1 MAKVCKQIN
10 RPTVNNDNNVCELL
24 LSTRCVTSENPI
36 PVLGTLSGENLTKI
50 IDALNEYLKNLKTE
64 IKDLEYTV
72 RNGNGGGTPQAPSV
86 PPYDWRNDTSL
97 INFLTTK
104 FNEKVDKQD
113 GKRLTSEDYTVEDK
127 RLVGEARQKLDTF
140 NNLMQNI
147 QSSLGTTVNKVAFLE
162 RLVEVLKNKLTE
174 AERKAEKP
182 ITFRDK
188 LGRTTEVKTGETF
201 NLFGKLPNVK
211 VEMEDKQ
218 ANISLADKITLNEVN
233 TGDVKMS
240 SQGLDLGNKKVTNL
254 GDGTISATSTD
265 AISGKQINTIATELA
280 RQLMELETNTNTELA
295 RREKLSNKV
304 DNLTSG
310 DDENKYPN
318 IKLIKQIKADIDSMI
333 STLGLAGKED
343 KANKVSEI
351 NSPDPDDKY
360 PNITLLKKVKSDLE
374 TVLNRHYTAI
384 HDLQDQVNANDSAV
398 HNAEINPT
406 TAALTLKD
414 KHGVTVGVL
423 NLAFLNNEGTK
434 FHVNETDKT
443 LELKN
448 DKDEVLS
455 TIPLRTLVSNLA
467 NGLGLDGKK
476 LKLLNSDGTEAASVD
491 LTALFDLYTTKTK
504 TQEVEDKLATVETQ
518 ANANKRNVTSLTD
531 KVTTLENEREK
542 IANKVDD
549 IDAVSSADEAT
560 KYPSVKA
567 LKKAVVALLPQE
579 ENTQTIEIQTPQI
592 IGSIV
597 RIELTH
603 KVDDTKFWSVWI
615 NGVYVPRAAVSF
627 TNNIM
632 SIDNTKV
639 GYNIEAGDEL
649 VVQYKV
655 KKD

>member
-24 LSTRCVTSENPI
+24 LTTRCVTSENPI

-86 PPYDWRNDTSL
+86 PPYNWRNDTSL

-174 AERKAEKP
+174 AERKVEKP

-201 NLFGKLPNVK
+201 NLFGKLPNIK

-218 ANISLADKITLNEVN
+218 ANISLADKITLDEVN

-295 RREKLSNKV
+295 KREKSSNKV

-343 KANKVSEI
+343 KVNKVSEI
-351 NSPDPDDKY
+351 NSSDPDDKY

-491 LTALFDLYTTKTK
+491 LTALFDLYTTKVK

-518 ANANKRNVTSLTD
+518 SGVNKQNITSLTD
-531 KVTTLENEREK
+531 KVITLESEREK

-549 IDAVSSADEAT
+549 ISIVSSADEST

-567 LKKAVVALLPQE
+567 LKKIQANLQPQE

-627 TNNIM
+627 TNDIM

>member
-24 LSTRCVTSENPI
+24 LTTRCVTSENPI
-36 PVLGTLSGENLTKI
+36 PILGTLSGENLTKI

-86 PPYDWRNDTSL
+86 PPYNWRNDTSL

-201 NLFGKLPNVK
+201 NLFGKLPNIK

-218 ANISLADKITLNEVN
+218 ANISLADKITLNEVS

-295 RREKLSNKV
+295 KREKLSNKV

-384 HDLQDQVNANDSAV
+384 HDLQDQVNVNDSAV

-455 TIPLRTLVSNLA
+455 AIPLRTLVSNLA

-491 LTALFDLYTTKTK
+491 LTSLFDLYTTKVK
-504 TQEVEDKLATVETQ
+504 TQEVEEKLATVETQ

-549 IDAVSSADEAT
+549 IDGVSSADEVT

>member
-36 PVLGTLSGENLTKI
+36 PILGTLSGENLTKI

-86 PPYDWRNDTSL
+86 PPYNWRNDTSL

-162 RLVEVLKNKLTE
+162 RLVEILKNKLTE

-201 NLFGKLPNVK
+201 NLFGKLPNIK

-240 SQGLDLGNKKVTNL
+240 SQGLDLGNRKVTNL

-295 RREKLSNKV
+295 KREKLSNKV

-333 STLGLAGKED
+333 STLGLTGKED
-343 KANKVSEI
+343 KSNKVSEI

-491 LTALFDLYTTKTK
+491 LTALFDLYTTKVK

-518 ANANKRNVTSLTD
+518 ANANKRNVTLLTNR
-531 KVTTLENEREK
+531 VTAVENDREK

-549 IDAVSSADEAT
+549 ISSVSSADEST

-567 LKKAVVALLPQE
+567 LKKIQEGLQPQA
-579 ENTQTIEIQTPQI
+579 ENVQTIEIQASHVI
-592 IGSIV
+592 RSIV
-597 RIELTH
+597 RVELTH
-603 KVDDTKFWSVWI
+603 KVDDTKFWSVWV

-627 TNNIM
+627 SNEIM

-639 GYNIEAGDEL
+639 GYNIDAGDEL

-655 KKD
+655 KRD

>member
-24 LSTRCVTSENPI
+24 LSTRCVTVENPI
-36 PVLGTLSGENLTKI
+36 PILGTLSGENLTKI

-86 PPYDWRNDTSL
+86 PPYNWRNDTSL

-218 ANISLADKITLNEVN
+218 ANISLADKITLDEVN

-295 RREKLSNKV
+295 KREKLSNKV

-384 HDLQDQVNANDSAV
+384 HDLQDQVNVNDSAV

-455 TIPLRTLVSNLA
+455 AIPLRTLVSNLA

-491 LTALFDLYTTKTK
+491 LTSLFDLYTTKVK
-504 TQEVEDKLATVETQ
+504 TQEVEEKLATVETQ

-549 IDAVSSADEAT
+549 IDAVSSADEVT

>member
-10 RPTVNNDNNVCELL
+10 RPTVNNDNSVCELL
-24 LSTRCVTSENPI
+24 LTTRCVTSENPI
-36 PVLGTLSGENLTKI
+36 PILGTLSGENLTKI

-86 PPYDWRNDTSL
+86 PPYNWRNDTSL

-127 RLVGEARQKLDTF
+127 RLVGEARQKLGTF

-162 RLVEVLKNKLTE
+162 RLVEVLKNKVTE

-182 ITFRDK
+182 LTFRDK
-188 LGRTTEVKTGETF
+188 LGRTTEVKLGETF

-218 ANISLADKITLNEVN
+218 ANISLTNKIVLEEVK
-233 TGDVKMS
+233 TGDVEMS
-240 SQGLDLGNKKVTNL
+240 SQGLNLNTKKVTNI
-254 GDGTISATSTD
+254 GEGAINDTSTD
-265 AISGKQINTIATELA
+265 AVSGKQINTIATALT
-280 RQLMELETNTNTELA
+280 RQLMELETNVNTELST
-295 RREKLSNKV
+295 REKVSNKV

-318 IKLIKQIKADIDSMI
+318 IKLIKKIRADIDAIITS
-333 STLGLAGKED
+333 SGLAGKED
-343 KANKVSEI
+343 KSNKVSEI
-351 NSPDPDDKY
+351 NSTDPDKKY
-360 PNITLLKKVKSDLE
+360 PNITLLKKVKADLE
-374 TVLNRHYTAI
+374 TILNRHYTAI
-384 HDLQDQVNANDSAV
+384 RDLQDQINANDSAV

-434 FHVNETDKT
+434 FHVNTVDKT
-443 LELKN
+443 LELRN

-455 TIPLRTLVSNLA
+455 SIPLRALVSNLA
-467 NGLGLDGKK
+467 NGLALSGKK

-491 LTALFDLYTTKTK
+491 FTSLFDLYTTKTK
-504 TQEVEDKLATVETQ
+504 TQEVEDKLTTVETQ
-518 ANANKRNVTSLTD
+518 VNTNKGSITSLTG
-531 KVTTLENEREK
+531 KVTVLENDREK

-549 IDAVSSADEAT
+549 ISSVSSVDEGT

-567 LKKAVVALLPQE
+567 LKKLQAALQPQE
-579 ENTQTIEIQTPQI
+579 ENVQTIDVQTSQI

-597 RIELTH
+597 RIELAH
-603 KVDDTKFWSVWI
+603 KVDDNKFWSVWI

-627 TNNIM
+627 TNDIM

-639 GYNIEAGDEL
+639 GYNIDAGDEL

-655 KKD
+655 KRD

>member
-10 RPTVNNDNNVCELL
+10 RPTVNNDNSVCELL
-24 LSTRCVTSENPI
+24 LTTRCVTSENPI

-50 IDALNEYLKNLKTE
+50 IDALNEYLKNLNTE

-201 NLFGKLPNVK
+201 NLFGKLPNIK

-218 ANISLADKITLNEVN
+218 ANISLADKITLNEVSI
-233 TGDVKMS
+233 GDVKMS

-295 RREKLSNKV
+295 KREKLSNKV

-343 KANKVSEI
+343 KSNKVSEI
-351 NSPDPDDKY
+351 NSADPDDKY

-455 TIPLRTLVSNLA
+455 AIPLRTLVSNLA

-491 LTALFDLYTTKTK
+491 LTSLFDLYTTKVK
-504 TQEVEDKLATVETQ
+504 TQEVEEKLATVETQ

-549 IDAVSSADEAT
+549 IDTVSSADEAT

>member
-10 RPTVNNDNNVCELL
+10 RPTVNNDNSVCELL
-24 LSTRCVTSENPI
+24 LTTRCVTSENPI

-50 IDALNEYLKNLKTE
+50 IDALNEYLKNLNTE

-201 NLFGKLPNVK
+201 NLFGKLPNIK

-218 ANISLADKITLNEVN
+218 ANISLADKITLNEVSI
-233 TGDVKMS
+233 GDVKMS

-295 RREKLSNKV
+295 KREKLSNKV

-343 KANKVSEI
+343 KSNKVSEI
-351 NSPDPDDKY
+351 NSADPDDKY

-434 FHVNETDKT
+434 FYVNETDKT

-455 TIPLRTLVSNLA
+455 AIPLRTLVSNLA

-491 LTALFDLYTTKTK
+491 LTSLFDLYTTKVK

-518 ANANKRNVTSLTD
+518 SNVNKRNVTLLTD
-531 KVTTLENEREK
+531 RVTAVENDREK

-549 IDAVSSADEAT
+549 ISSVSSADEST

-567 LKKAVVALLPQE
+567 LKKLQADLQPQA
-579 ENTQTIEIQTPQI
+579 ENVQTIEIQASHV

-597 RIELTH
+597 RVELTH
-603 KVDDTKFWSVWI
+603 KVDDNKFWSVWV

-627 TNNIM
+627 SNEIM

-639 GYNIEAGDEL
+639 GYNIDAGDEL

-655 KKD
+655 KAD

>member
-24 LSTRCVTSENPI
+24 LTTRCVTSENPI
-36 PVLGTLSGENLTKI
+36 PILGTLSGENLTKI

-86 PPYDWRNDTSL
+86 PPYNWRNDTSL

-127 RLVGEARQKLDTF
+127 RLVGEARQKLGTF

-162 RLVEVLKNKLTE
+162 RLVEVLKNKVTE

-182 ITFRDK
+182 LTFRDK
-188 LGRTTEVKTGETF
+188 LGRTTEVKLGETF

-218 ANISLADKITLNEVN
+218 ANISLANKIVLEEVK
-233 TGDVKMS
+233 TGDVEMS
-240 SQGLDLGNKKVTNL
+240 SQGLNLNTKKVTNI
-254 GDGTISATSTD
+254 GEGAINDTSTD
-265 AISGKQINTIATELA
+265 AVSGKQINTIATALT
-280 RQLMELETNTNTELA
+280 RQLMELETNVNTELSN
-295 RREKLSNKV
+295 REKISNKV

-318 IKLIKQIKADIDSMI
+318 IKLIKKIKADIDAIITS
-333 STLGLAGKED
+333 SGLAGKED
-343 KANKVSEI
+343 KSNKVSEI
-351 NSPDPDDKY
+351 NSTEPDKKY
-360 PNITLLKKVKSDLE
+360 PNITLLKKVKADLE
-374 TVLNRHYTAI
+374 TILNRHYTAI
-384 HDLQDQVNANDSAV
+384 RDLQDQINANDSAV

-434 FHVNETDKT
+434 FHVNTVDKT
-443 LELKN
+443 LELRN

-455 TIPLRTLVSNLA
+455 SIPLRALVSNLA
-467 NGLGLDGKK
+467 NGLALSGKK

-491 LTALFDLYTTKTK
+491 FTSLFDLYTTKTK
-504 TQEVEDKLATVETQ
+504 TQEVEDKLTTVETQ
-518 ANANKRNVTSLTD
+518 VNTNKGSITSLTG
-531 KVTTLENEREK
+531 KVTVLENDREK

-549 IDAVSSADEAT
+549 ISSVSSVDEGT

-567 LKKAVVALLPQE
+567 LKKLQAALQPQE
-579 ENTQTIEIQTPQI
+579 ENVQTIDVQTSQI

-597 RIELTH
+597 RIELAH
-603 KVDDTKFWSVWI
+603 KVDNTKFWSVWV
-615 NGVYVPRAAVSF
+615 NGVYVPRVAVTFS
-627 TNNIM
+627 NEIM

-639 GYNIEAGDEL
+639 GYNIEMGDEI

-655 KKD
+655 KAD

>member
-10 RPTVNNDNNVCELL
+10 RPTVNNDNSVCELL
-24 LSTRCVTSENPI
+24 LTTRCVTSENPI
-36 PVLGTLSGENLTKI
+36 PILGTLSGENLTKI

-64 IKDLEYTV
+64 IKDLEYTI

-86 PPYDWRNDTSL
+86 PPYNWRNDTSL

-147 QSSLGTTVNKVAFLE
+147 QSSLGTTVNKVGFLE

-201 NLFGKLPNVK
+201 NLFGKLPNIK

-295 RREKLSNKV
+295 KREKLSNKV

-343 KANKVSEI
+343 KSNKVSEI
-351 NSPDPDDKY
+351 NSADPDDKY

-455 TIPLRTLVSNLA
+455 VIPLRTLVSNLA

-491 LTALFDLYTTKTK
+491 LTSLFDLYTTKVK
-504 TQEVEDKLATVETQ
+504 TQEVEEKLATVETQ

-542 IANKVDD
+542 IADKVDD

-579 ENTQTIEIQTPQI
+579 ENTQTVEIQTPQI

-639 GYNIEAGDEL
+639 GYNIEVGDEL

>member
-10 RPTVNNDNNVCELL
+10 RPTVNNDNSVCELL
-24 LSTRCVTSENPI
+24 LTTRCVTSENPI

-50 IDALNEYLKNLKTE
+50 IDALNEYLKNLNTE

-201 NLFGKLPNVK
+201 NLFGKLPNIK

-218 ANISLADKITLNEVN
+218 ASISLADKITLNEVSI
-233 TGDVKMS
+233 GDVKMS

-295 RREKLSNKV
+295 KREKLSNKV

-343 KANKVSEI
+343 KSNKVSEI
-351 NSPDPDDKY
+351 NSADPDDKY

-455 TIPLRTLVSNLA
+455 AIPLRTLVSNLA
-467 NGLGLDGKK
+467 NGLGLDDKK

-491 LTALFDLYTTKTK
+491 LTSLFDLYTTKVK
-504 TQEVEDKLATVETQ
+504 TQEVEEKLATVETQ

-549 IDAVSSADEAT
+549 IDTVSSADEAT

>member
-10 RPTVNNDNNVCELL
+10 RPTVNNDNSVCELL
-24 LSTRCVTSENPI
+24 LTTRCVTSENPI
-36 PVLGTLSGENLTKI
+36 PVLGTLSGENLTKV

-72 RNGNGGGTPQAPSV
+72 RNGNGGGTPQVPSV

-140 NNLMQNI
+140 NNIMQNI

-201 NLFGKLPNVK
+201 NLFGKLPNIK

-218 ANISLADKITLNEVN
+218 ANISLADKITLNEVS

-280 RQLMELETNTNTELA
+280 RQLMELETNTNTELT

-343 KANKVSEI
+343 KSNKVSEI
-351 NSPDPDDKY
+351 NSADPDDKY

-455 TIPLRTLVSNLA
+455 AIPLRTLVSNLA

-491 LTALFDLYTTKTK
+491 LTSLFDLYTTKVK
-504 TQEVEDKLATVETQ
+504 TQEVEEKLATVETQ

-592 IGSIV
+592 TGSIV

>member
-201 NLFGKLPNVK
+201 NLFGKLPNIK

-218 ANISLADKITLNEVN
+218 ANISLADKITLNEVS

-295 RREKLSNKV
+295 KREKLSNKV

-343 KANKVSEI
+343 KSNKVSEI
-351 NSPDPDDKY
+351 NSADPDDKY

-434 FHVNETDKT
+434 FYVNETDKT

-455 TIPLRTLVSNLA
+455 AIPLRTLVSNLS

-491 LTALFDLYTTKTK
+491 LTSLFDLYTTKVK
-504 TQEVEDKLATVETQ
+504 TQEVEDKLAIVETQ

-579 ENTQTIEIQTPQI
+579 ENTQTIEMQTPQI
-592 IGSIV
+592 IGSII

>member
-10 RPTVNNDNNVCELL
+10 RPTVNNDNSVCELL
-24 LSTRCVTSENPI
+24 LTTRCVTSENPI

-50 IDALNEYLKNLKTE
+50 IDALNEYLKNLNTE

-72 RNGNGGGTPQAPSV
+72 RNGNGGGTPQTPSV
-86 PPYDWRNDTSL
+86 PPYNWRNDTSL

-201 NLFGKLPNVK
+201 NLFGKLPNIK

-218 ANISLADKITLNEVN
+218 ANISLADKITLNEVS

-265 AISGKQINTIATELA
+265 AISGKQINSIATELA

-295 RREKLSNKV
+295 KREKLSNKV

-343 KANKVSEI
+343 KSNKVSEI
-351 NSPDPDDKY
+351 NSADPDDKY

-455 TIPLRTLVSNLA
+455 AIPLRTLVSNLA

-491 LTALFDLYTTKTK
+491 LTSLFDLYTTKVK
-504 TQEVEDKLATVETQ
+504 TQEVEEKLATVETQ

-549 IDAVSSADEAT
+549 IDTVSSADEAT

>member
-24 LSTRCVTSENPI
+24 LTTRCVTSENPI
-36 PVLGTLSGENLTKI
+36 PILGTLSGENLTKI

-72 RNGNGGGTPQAPSV
+72 RNGNGGGTPQAPSI

-201 NLFGKLPNVK
+201 NLFGKLPNIK

-295 RREKLSNKV
+295 KREKSSNKV

-333 STLGLAGKED
+333 STLGLTGKED
-343 KANKVSEI
+343 KSNKVSEI

-455 TIPLRTLVSNLA
+455 AIPLRTLVSNLA

-491 LTALFDLYTTKTK
+491 LTSLFDLYTTKVK
-504 TQEVEDKLATVETQ
+504 TQEVEEKLATVETQ

>member
-1 MAKVCKQIN
+1 
-10 RPTVNNDNNVCELL
+10 
-24 LSTRCVTSENPI
+24 
-36 PVLGTLSGENLTKI
+36 
-50 IDALNEYLKNLKTE
+50 
-64 IKDLEYTV
+64 
-72 RNGNGGGTPQAPSV
+72 
-86 PPYDWRNDTSL
+86 
-97 INFLTTK
+97 LTTK

>member
-24 LSTRCVTSENPI
+24 LTTRCVTSENPI
-36 PVLGTLSGENLTKI
+36 PILGTLSGENLTKI

-86 PPYDWRNDTSL
+86 PPYNWRNDTSL

-240 SQGLDLGNKKVTNL
+240 SQGLDLGNRKVTNL

-295 RREKLSNKV
+295 KREKLSNKV

-333 STLGLAGKED
+333 STLGLTGKED
-343 KANKVSEI
+343 KSNKVSEI

-374 TVLNRHYTAI
+374 IVLNRHYTAI

-414 KHGVTVGVL
+414 KHGVTIGVL

-491 LTALFDLYTTKTK
+491 LTSLFDLYTTKVK
-504 TQEVEDKLATVETQ
+504 TQEVEEKLATVETQ
-518 ANANKRNVTSLTD
+518 ANANKRNVTLLTD
-531 KVTTLENEREK
+531 RVTAVENDREK

-549 IDAVSSADEAT
+549 IDAVSSADETT

-567 LKKAVVALLPQE
+567 LKKAVAALLPQE

-592 IGSIV
+592 IGSIA

>member
-24 LSTRCVTSENPI
+24 LTTRCVTSENPI
-36 PVLGTLSGENLTKI
+36 PILGTLSGENLTKI

-86 PPYDWRNDTSL
+86 LPYDWRNDTSL

-201 NLFGKLPNVK
+201 NLFGKLPNIK

-218 ANISLADKITLNEVN
+218 ANISLADKITLNEVS

-240 SQGLDLGNKKVTNL
+240 SQGLDLGNRKVTNL

-295 RREKLSNKV
+295 RREKVANKV

-343 KANKVSEI
+343 KSNKVSEI
-351 NSPDPDDKY
+351 NSADPDDKY

-455 TIPLRTLVSNLA
+455 AIPLRTLVSNLA

-491 LTALFDLYTTKTK
+491 LTSLFDLYTTKVK
-504 TQEVEDKLATVETQ
+504 TQEVEEKLATVETQ

>member
-1 MAKVCKQIN
+1 M
-10 RPTVNNDNNVCELL
+10 
-24 LSTRCVTSENPI
+24 
-36 PVLGTLSGENLTKI
+36 
-50 IDALNEYLKNLKTE
+50 
-64 IKDLEYTV
+64 
-72 RNGNGGGTPQAPSV
+72 
-86 PPYDWRNDTSL
+86 
-97 INFLTTK
+97 
-104 FNEKVDKQD
+104 
-113 GKRLTSEDYTVEDK
+113 
-127 RLVGEARQKLDTF
+127 
-140 NNLMQNI
+140 
-147 QSSLGTTVNKVAFLE
+147 
-162 RLVEVLKNKLTE
+162 
-174 AERKAEKP
+174 
-182 ITFRDK
+182 
-188 LGRTTEVKTGETF
+188 
-201 NLFGKLPNVK
+201 
-211 VEMEDKQ
+211 
-218 ANISLADKITLNEVN
+218 
-233 TGDVKMS
+233 
-240 SQGLDLGNKKVTNL
+240 
-254 GDGTISATSTD
+254 
-265 AISGKQINTIATELA
+265 
-280 RQLMELETNTNTELA
+280 
-295 RREKLSNKV
+295 
-304 DNLTSG
+304 
-310 DDENKYPN
+310 
-318 IKLIKQIKADIDSMI
+318 
-333 STLGLAGKED
+333 
-343 KANKVSEI
+343 
-351 NSPDPDDKY
+351 
-360 PNITLLKKVKSDLE
+360 KSDLE

-455 TIPLRTLVSNLA
+455 AIPLRTLVSNLA

-491 LTALFDLYTTKTK
+491 LTSLFDLYTTKVK
-504 TQEVEDKLATVETQ
+504 TQEVEEKLATVETQ

>member
-10 RPTVNNDNNVCELL
+10 RPTVNNDNSVCELL
-24 LSTRCVTSENPI
+24 LTTRCVTSENPI
-36 PVLGTLSGENLTKI
+36 PVLGTLSGENLTKV

-72 RNGNGGGTPQAPSV
+72 RNGNGGGTPQVPSV

-140 NNLMQNI
+140 NNIMQNI

-201 NLFGKLPNVK
+201 NLFGKLPNIK

-218 ANISLADKITLNEVN
+218 ANISLADKITLNEVS

-280 RQLMELETNTNTELA
+280 RQLMELETNTNTELT

-343 KANKVSEI
+343 KSNKVSEI
-351 NSPDPDDKY
+351 NSADPDDKY

-455 TIPLRTLVSNLA
+455 VIPLRTLVSNLA

-491 LTALFDLYTTKTK
+491 LTSLFDLYTTKVK
-504 TQEVEDKLATVETQ
+504 TQEVEEKLATVETQ

-579 ENTQTIEIQTPQI
+579 ENTQTIEIHT
-592 IGSIV
+592 
-597 RIELTH
+597 RLTILS
-603 KVDDTKFWSVWI
+603 F
-615 NGVYVPRAAVSF
+615 GVCGL
-627 TNNIM
+627 M
-632 SIDNTKV
+632 
-639 GYNIEAGDEL
+639 GYMFQEQL
-649 VVQYKV
+649 
-655 KKD
+655 

>member
-24 LSTRCVTSENPI
+24 LTTRCVTSENPI

-86 PPYDWRNDTSL
+86 PPYNWRNDTSL

-201 NLFGKLPNVK
+201 NLFGKLPNIK

-233 TGDVKMS
+233 TGDIKMS
-240 SQGLDLGNKKVTNL
+240 SQGLDLGNRKVTNL

-295 RREKLSNKV
+295 KREKLSNKV

-455 TIPLRTLVSNLA
+455 AIPLRTLVSNLA

-491 LTALFDLYTTKTK
+491 LTSLFDLYTTKVK
-504 TQEVEDKLATVETQ
+504 TQEVEEKLATVETQ

>member
-127 RLVGEARQKLDTF
+127 RLVGEARQKLDIF

-201 NLFGKLPNVK
+201 NLFGKLPNIK

-218 ANISLADKITLNEVN
+218 ANISLADKITLNEVS

-295 RREKLSNKV
+295 KREKLSNKV

-343 KANKVSEI
+343 KSNKVSEI
-351 NSPDPDDKY
+351 NSADPDDKY

-434 FHVNETDKT
+434 FYVNETDKT

-455 TIPLRTLVSNLA
+455 AIPLRTLVSNLA

-491 LTALFDLYTTKTK
+491 LTSLFDLYTTKVK

-579 ENTQTIEIQTPQI
+579 ENTQTIEMQTPQI

>member
-24 LSTRCVTSENPI
+24 LTTRCVTAENPI

-50 IDALNEYLKNLKTE
+50 IDVLNEYLKNLKTE

-72 RNGNGGGTPQAPSV
+72 RKGNGGGTLQAPSV

-201 NLFGKLPNVK
+201 NLFGKLPNIK

-295 RREKLSNKV
+295 KREKSSNKV

-333 STLGLAGKED
+333 STLGLTGKED
-343 KANKVSEI
+343 KSNKVSEI

-467 NGLGLDGKK
+467 NGLGLEGKK

-491 LTALFDLYTTKTK
+491 LTALFDLYTTKIK

-518 ANANKRNVTSLTD
+518 ANINERNVTLLTD
-531 KVTTLENEREK
+531 RVTAVENDREK

-549 IDAVSSADEAT
+549 ISSVSSADEST

-567 LKKAVVALLPQE
+567 LKKIQEGLQPQA
-579 ENTQTIEIQTPQI
+579 ENVQTIEIQASHV

-603 KVDDTKFWSVWI
+603 KVDDTKFWSVWV

-627 TNNIM
+627 SDKIM

-639 GYNIEAGDEL
+639 GYNIDAGDEL

-655 KKD
+655 KRD

>member
-24 LSTRCVTSENPI
+24 LTTRCVTSENPI
-36 PVLGTLSGENLTKI
+36 PILGTLSGENLTKV

-127 RLVGEARQKLDTF
+127 RLVGEARQKLGTF

-201 NLFGKLPNVK
+201 NLFGKLPNIK

-295 RREKLSNKV
+295 KREKLSNKV

-343 KANKVSEI
+343 KVNKVSEI

-455 TIPLRTLVSNLA
+455 AIPLRTLISNLV
-467 NGLGLDGKK
+467 NGLALDGKK
-476 LKLLNSDGTEAASVD
+476 LKLLNSDGTEAASID
-491 LTALFDLYTTKTK
+491 LTPLFDLYTTKTK

-518 ANANKRNVTSLTD
+518 SNVNKRNITSLTD

-549 IDAVSSADEAT
+549 IDAVSSTDEAT

-579 ENTQTIEIQTPQI
+579 ENTQTIEIQTSQI

>member
-240 SQGLDLGNKKVTNL
+240 SQGLDLGNRKVTNL

-295 RREKLSNKV
+295 RREKVANKV

-434 FHVNETDKT
+434 FHVNTVDKI

-491 LTALFDLYTTKTK
+491 LTSLFDLYTTKVK
-504 TQEVEDKLATVETQ
+504 TQEVEEKLATVETQ

>member
-10 RPTVNNDNNVCELL
+10 RPTVNNDNSVCELL
-24 LSTRCVTSENPI
+24 LTTRCVTSENPI
-36 PVLGTLSGENLTKI
+36 PILGTLSGENLTKV

-86 PPYDWRNDTSL
+86 PPYNWRNDTSL

-201 NLFGKLPNVK
+201 NLFGKLPNIK

-218 ANISLADKITLNEVN
+218 ANISLADKITLDEVN

-295 RREKLSNKV
+295 KREKLSNKV

-343 KANKVSEI
+343 KVNKVSEI

-455 TIPLRTLVSNLA
+455 AIPLRTLVSNLA

-491 LTALFDLYTTKTK
+491 LTSLFDLYTTKVK
-504 TQEVEDKLATVETQ
+504 TQEVEEKLATVETQ